1 MPLTILKNNA
11 LCPIIIPFM
20 GDDLEGLV
28 VPTKEISVPDTAMEC
43 DFVKNLLSI
52 GELIKL
58 GEVHEDSFSES
69 PVVGEEIEELRARCD
84 ELGIEYNIRWQKS
97 KLQAEIDKASE

>member
-1 MPLTILKNNA
+1 MTLTILKSNA
-11 LCPIIIPFM
+11 TCNLIIPFM

-28 VPTKEISVPDTAMEC
+28 SPMQEITVPEAAMSC

-52 GELIKL
+52 GELIKV
-58 GEVHEDSFSES
+58 GEV
-69 PVVGEEIEELRARCD
+69 IEEDAEEVGGESIEDLRTRCD
-84 ELGIEYNIRWQKS
+84 ELGIEHNPRWQKS